1 MSSITSKPGI
11 FVPSMPPQARPHLV
25 EKFGGDAKASGL
37 PCPMLS
43 TLVNEGRLTP
53 DKDGRVSVEQMKGAL
68 RSVGISPL
76 MQQVLAHGGASA
88 SEGSFFKKTINL
100 LNLENGSLDH
110 KGSLG
115 PLQGGGF
122 NPEHLARLK
131 SFSTNGTGV
140 TIADLAAVQKLRLA
154 EDGGGLRDKALGIV
168 EIAAFVLIFGR
179 TNAAGDKELSLADLD
194 TIYKDNKLPADFNP
208 KSVNAFNVTWMSM
221 KLAVAQN
228 SSSAA
233 ARAEKGLRGALEV
246 PERID
251 ATSMLSI
258 GQMCP
263 AGMRPK
269 GGVGATGDDLAVTHQ
284 ALQVPE
290 PSAPQTSAAGTA
302 AP

>member
-1 MSSITSKPGI
+1 MSSIASKPGI
-11 FVPSMPPQARPHLV
+11 FVPTLPPQGRPHLV
-25 EKFGGDAKASGL
+25 EKFGGESKASGL

-53 DKDGRVSVEQMKGAL
+53 DKDGRVSVEQMKQAL
-68 RSVGISPL
+68 RSVGVSPL
-76 MQQVLAHGGASA
+76 LQQVLAHGGANA

-100 LNLENGSLDH
+100 LKLENSTLDH

-131 SFSTNGTGV
+131 SFSSNGTGV
-140 TIADLAAVQKLRLA
+140 TIADLAAVQKMRLA
-154 EDGGGLRDKALGIV
+154 EDGGGFRDKALGIV

-179 TNAAGDKELSLADLD
+179 TNAAGDKELSLKDLD
-194 TIYKDNKLPADFNP
+194 TIYKDNKFPADFNA
-208 KSVNAFNVTWMSM
+208 KNVNTFDVAWTSM

-233 ARAEKGLRGALEV
+233 ARAEKGLRGALEM

-251 ATSMLSI
+251 ATSMISI

-269 GGVGATGDDLAVTHQ
+269 GGVGATGADLAATHQ
-284 ALQVPE
+284 ALQTTQPTSSE
-290 PSAPQTSAAGTA
+290 ASPS
-302 AP
+302 